1 MTRSEAAQDVMR
13 GSHRPIGRGDGVLS
27 SSAIPVGGRSGG
39 CASEGYVPAVQ
50 QRQPI
55 NVIAHRGANRHAPEN
70 TLEAFRTA
78 VTLGSD
84 GIELDVR
91 STADGALVIH
101 HDAHLPD
108 GRAIADTVRAELP
121 SSVPDLHAA
130 LDACSPVLVNIEIKN
145 SDGEPGFDERREIAD
160 RVVNELRGR
169 SETFD
174 RWLISSFD
182 RATVDRVRDL
192 GGPRTALLTEA
203 PAAEAL
209 ERLLAAGEP
218 AHPVWHPWFGD
229 LDAPTLARARAAGV
243 EVNVWTVDGAD
254 AIESMIELGVDGICT
269 DEPDVARSL
278 LRRSD

>member
-1 MTRSEAAQDVMR
+1 MTDLDLDEFRSHYA
-13 GSHRPIGRGDGVLS
+13 
-27 SSAIPVGGRSGG
+27 
-39 CASEGYVPAVQ
+39 
-50 QRQPI
+50 
-55 NVIAHRGANRHAPEN
+55 VIADRILMLPRNPHSTVVGSDTRCWGCGLPCGADYCWACLKFGANRHAPEN

-145 SDGEPGFDERREIAD
+145 SDGEPGFDEGREIAD
-160 RVVNELRGR
+160 RVVDQLRGR

-182 RATVDRVRDL
+182 RATVDRVREL
-192 GGPRTALLTEA
+192 AGPRTALLTEA
-203 PAAEAL
+203 PAASAL
-209 ERLLAAGEP
+209 DQLLDAGTP
-218 AHPVWHPWFGD
+218 SHPVWHPWHGD
-229 LDAPTLARARAAGV
+229 LDAATVARAHEAGV
-243 EVNVWTVDGAD
+243 EVNVWTVDGEE
-254 AIESMIELGVDGICT
+254 AIRRAIAIGVDGICT
-269 DEPDVARSL
+269 DEPDLALSL
-278 LRRSD
+278 LGRSA